1 VKSIRYIKQALGQ
14 VAPWVFPFLQWWP
27 NVNKKTLK
35 ADAIAG
41 LTGGIIVLPQGV
53 AFAMIAGLPPIY
65 GLYTAMVTPVIA
77 ALFGSSWHLISGP
90 TTTISLV
97 VFASLKGLAVPGSPE
112 YIDMVL
118 VLTFLAGAFQLGMGL
133 ARFGSLVN
141 FVSHSVVIAFTAGA
155 ALLIMSSQ
163 LKYILGLT
171 MPHGLSFQD
180 TLVFLVKNFTT
191 FNPWVLL
198 VALITLV
205 VALTIKR
212 FWPRFPN
219 LLSGMIVASTAAY
232 FIGASDK
239 GIALIGEMQGGFPPF
254 RIPKLSMDNMDQLGS
269 SALAIALLGLLE
281 AVAIGRAIAVKTGQK
296 IDANQEFIG
305 QGLSNVVG
313 SFFSAFAGT
322 GSFTRSG
329 VNHVSGAQTP
339 ISAIF
344 AALILFVIVLF
355 VGPLAA
361 YLPIATMG
369 AVILIV
375 AYNLVDFKEIKRI
388 ILCSKSETTVLIATL
403 SGTLFFDL
411 EFAIFI
417 GVFLSLF
424 FYLRRTSKPHIALMA
439 PNQGDSRHHFINIV
453 RDTEVKECPQLHIV
467 RIDGS
472 LFFGAIDHI
481 DSFFVDLREHEAKH
495 VLLLAEGIN
504 FVDLAGAEWLANE
517 SVRWR
522 KRGGDLYIANL
533 KIIAQDILQRSG
545 IKDSIGQDH
554 FFSNKKE
561 ALAFIYGRL
570 DKDICRA
577 CKNRIFWECKSDP
590 TINEG
595 IEGVAKSATQSV
607 H

>member
-1 VKSIRYIKQALGQ
+1 M
-14 VAPWVFPFLQWWP
+14 APWVFPFLQWWP

-180 TLVFLVKNFTT
+180 TLVFLAKNFTT

-232 FIGASDK
+232 FLGASDK

-254 RIPKLSMDNMDQLGS
+254 RIPKLSMENMDQLGS

-375 AYNLVDFKEIKRI
+375 AYNLVDFKEIKRV

-453 RDTEVKECPQLHIV
+453 RDSDIKECPQLHIV

-481 DSFFVDLREHEAKH
+481 DSFFVDLREHDARH

-522 KRGGDLYIANL
+522 KRGGDLYVANL
-533 KIIAQDILQRSG
+533 KIVAQDILQRSG

-561 ALAFIYGRL
+561 ALTFIYGRL
-570 DKDICRA
+570 DKNICRT

-590 TINEG
+590 SINEG